1 MSTTLITRRAESS
14 LGKYEEDRKMADK
27 KDIKKE
33 VPETKAE
40 PLHLIYVGDTIL
52 ELGLLQS
59 TVYINSLPKQIEE
72 KFEEVPQL
80 KKLFAPV
87 DNASQALL
95 DARTEGTAIYALNKI
110 VKEKFRELRKKG
122 DK

>member
-1 MSTTLITRRAESS
+1 MVE
-14 LGKYEEDRKMADK
+14 K
-27 KDIKKE
+27 KEIKKE
-33 VPETKAE
+33 VPETKTE

-72 KFEEVPQL
+72 RFEEVPQL
-80 KKLFAPV
+80 KKLFVPV
-87 DNASQALL
+87 DSASQALL
-95 DARTEGTAIYALNKI
+95 DARTEGTGIYALNKI
-110 VKEKFRELRKKG
+110 VREKFRELRKKG

>member
-1 MSTTLITRRAESS
+1 MVE
-14 LGKYEEDRKMADK
+14 K
-27 KDIKKE
+27 KEKKKE
-33 VPETKAE
+33 VPETEAE

-72 KFEEVPQL
+72 RFEEVPQL
-80 KKLFAPV
+80 KKLFVPV

-95 DARTEGTAIYALNKI
+95 DARTEGTGIYALNKI
-110 VKEKFRELRKKG
+110 VREKFRELRKKG

>member
-1 MSTTLITRRAESS
+1 MVE
-14 LGKYEEDRKMADK
+14 K
-27 KDIKKE
+27 KEIKKE
-33 VPETKAE
+33 VPETKVE

-80 KKLFAPV
+80 KKLFVPV
-87 DNASQALL
+87 DKASQALL
-95 DARTEGTAIYALNKI
+95 DARTDGSGIYALNKI

>member
-1 MSTTLITRRAESS
+1 MVE
-14 LGKYEEDRKMADK
+14 K
-27 KDIKKE
+27 KEIKKE

-80 KKLFAPV
+80 KKLFVPV

-95 DARTEGTAIYALNKI
+95 DARTEGTGIYALNKI
-110 VKEKFRELRKKG
+110 VKDEFRELRKKG